1 MSKLTITGR
10 STRMIEAD
18 YERITIRFQ
27 AHAESSAAASRKV
40 ISECESFLEEL
51 TKWGILLDWIHMS
64 NDDIN
69 QEYDDMDVDAEATRE
84 IKIEMPYNM
93 EFNNSVMELVQ
104 EKKMNIDF
112 EISYYVSNEEVIHNE
127 LLKEALADSKEK
139 AELIAS
145 TEGQRIIGIDT
156 AEMSNWYNNNQDWLC
171 CERERSFL
179 MQYKREPKI
188 SDQLKAPIN
197 EVSESIKVV
206 WIMSS

>member
-10 STRMIEAD
+10 SKRKVEAD

-27 AHAESSAAASRKV
+27 AHAESSAAASIKV

-51 TKWGILLDWIHMS
+51 TQWGILLDWIHMS

-69 QEYDDMDVDAEATRE
+69 QEYDDMNVDAEATRE

-93 EFNNSVMELVQ
+93 EFNNSIMELVQ
-104 EKKMNIDF
+104 EKKMNVDF
-112 EISYYVSNEEVIHNE
+112 EISYYISNEEAIHNE

-145 TEGQRIIGIDT
+145 AEGQRIIGIDT
-156 AEMSNWYNNNQDWLC
+156 AEMSNWYNSQDWLC
-171 CERERSFL
+171 CERERGFL
-179 MQYKREPKI
+179 MQNKREPKI
-188 SDQLKAPIN
+188 SDHLKAPIN
-197 EVSESIKVV
+197 EVSESIEVV